1 VKIKK
6 ITPELSPYFHI
17 FLYGL
22 PGCGK
27 DKFAGDFHLRGQDM
41 VLVTSEEG
49 DLTLRTMGITCP
61 RLIPENTDEV
71 QAIIEKPEDVV
82 RNVINVQPGFE
93 NYVPKTWA
101 FQNLRKI
108 QNTLFGEGPRKETQV
123 MGGTVTLEKR
133 EATGIMSEPN
143 RRDSPEVPSNKDY
156 RMLDARMRGVVAL
169 IEKMPYHTI
178 VTTHAEIDLSKA
190 SRAEIITRD
199 SQTKEGRA
207 KLNEANVEMEGWPSL
222 DGFSLKYDLP
232 GLVGDFYIFLEGDG
246 KNFYMYPKPYK
257 KFYARTRVAPF
268 MPSSLDWTNKNA
280 YDEIM
285 ARYKMALS
293 KGK

>member
-1 VKIKK
+1 MQIKK
-6 ITPELSPYFHI
+6 VTPELSPYFHI

-27 DKFAGDFHLRGQDM
+27 DKFAADFHLRGQDM

-49 DLTLRTMGITCP
+49 DLTLSAMGITCP
-61 RLIPENTDEV
+61 RLIPETTDDV
-71 QAIIEKPEDVV
+71 AAIIEKPQDVV
-82 RNVINVQPGFE
+82 TNFIQAQNDFRSYE
-93 NYVPKTWA
+93 PKTWV

-108 QNTLFGEGPRKETQV
+108 QNIIFGDGPRKERQV
-123 MGGTVTLEKR
+123 LGGAVTLDPR
-133 EATGIMSEPN
+133 LASGVMAEPN
-143 RRDSPEVPSNKDY
+143 KRDSPEVPSNKDY
-156 RMLDARMRGVVAL
+156 RMLDARMRGVVSL

-178 VTTHAEIDLSKA
+178 VTTHAEIDFSKE
-190 SRAEIITRD
+190 SRAELLARD
-199 SQTKEGRA
+199 AGTHEGRA
-207 KLNEANVEMEGWPSL
+207 KLNEANVEMQGWPSL

-232 GLVGDFYIFLEGDG
+232 GLVGDFYIYLEGDG
-246 KNFYMYPKPYK
+246 KNYYMYPKPYK

-268 MPSSLDWTNKNA
+268 MPSSIDWTNKNA

-285 ARYKMALS
+285 NRYKMALS